1 MEKLESTYN
10 RSVKIMFDLPWATHR
25 YYMEP
30 LTGLPHVSK
39 VLVKRYL
46 SFIAKIES
54 SSKMALKKLLKL
66 VKYNVRSI
74 TGSNLRKIMI
84 NSGMTQ
90 IDDLIP
96 GRVDVKYNPVAE
108 DQEWR
113 IPFVKELIDIKYDD
127 LAVPGMTKTEL
138 EQILNFLCTG

>member
-1 MEKLESTYN
+1 
-10 RSVKIMFDLPWATHR
+10 
-25 YYMEP
+25 
-30 LTGLPHVSK
+30 
-39 VLVKRYL
+39 
-46 SFIAKIES
+46 
-54 SSKMALKKLLKL
+54 
-66 VKYNVRSI
+66 
-74 TGSNLRKIMI
+74 MI

-96 GRVDVKYNPVAE
+96 GRVDVKYHPVAE

-138 EQILNFLCTG
+138 EQILNFCALDNSSSTSSLVFIQLRLLQSENGFSSISSTI

>member
-1 MEKLESTYN
+1 M
-10 RSVKIMFDLPWATHR
+10 
-25 YYMEP
+25 
-30 LTGLPHVSK
+30 SK

-54 SSKMALKKLLKL
+54 SSNVALKKLLKL
-66 VKYNVRSI
+66 VKYNVWSI
-74 TGSNLRKIMI
+74 TGSNLRKFMI

-96 GRVDVKYNPVAE
+96 GRVDVKYHPVAE

-127 LAVPGMTKTEL
+127 LAVPGVTKTNL
-138 EQILNFLCTG
+138 EQILNFLCNG